1 MTRSPPASADDA
13 AGPPPDAAPDAG
25 PDTAPDTGPDT
36 APDTDQTL
44 DVRGL
49 MCPLPVLKA
58 RKVLKR
64 LAPGTTLAVLATDP
78 ASVIDFRHFCETTPF
93 ELLGWREQAGT
104 YAFRIRTPG

>member
-1 MTRSPPASADDA
+1 MTPSPPAS
-13 AGPPPDAAPDAG
+13 PEAAPDAR
-25 PDTAPDTGPDT
+25 PDILPGADE
-36 APDTDQTL
+36 TL

-58 RKVLKR
+58 RKALKR

-78 ASVIDFRHFCETTPF
+78 ASVIDFKHFCETTPF
-93 ELLGWREQAGT
+93 ELLGWREDAGV

>member
-1 MTRSPPASADDA
+1 MTPSPPAS
-13 AGPPPDAAPDAG
+13 PETAPDAP
-25 PDTAPDTGPDT
+25 PDVLPGADE
-36 APDTDQTL
+36 TL

-58 RKVLKR
+58 RKALKR

-78 ASVIDFRHFCETTPF
+78 ASVIDFKHFCETTSF
-93 ELLGWREQAGT
+93 ELLGWREDAGV

>member
-1 MTRSPPASADDA
+1 MTPSPPASPESA
-13 AGPPPDAAPDAG
+13 AGPAPEAAPEAARDDG
-25 PDTAPDTGPDT
+25 E
-36 APDTDQTL
+36 TL

-93 ELLGWREQAGT
+93 ELLGWREQAGV
-104 YAFRIRTPG
+104 YSFHIRTPG

>member
-1 MTRSPPASADDA
+1 MTRSPPASPEP
-13 AGPPPDAAPDAG
+13 AGRPPGAAPAVPPEADE
-25 PDTAPDTGPDT
+25 
-36 APDTDQTL
+36 TL

-58 RKVLKR
+58 RKALKR

-78 ASVIDFRHFCETTPF
+78 ASVIDFKHFCETTPF
-93 ELLGWREQAGT
+93 ALLDWREDAGV

>member
-1 MTRSPPASADDA
+1 MTRSPPASADDG
-13 AGPPPDAAPDAG
+13 AGPLPDAAPDA
-25 PDTAPDTGPDT
+25 
-36 APDTDQTL
+36 DQTL

-64 LAPGTTLAVLATDP
+64 LAPGATLAVLATDP

-104 YAFRIRTPG
+104 YAFRIRAPG